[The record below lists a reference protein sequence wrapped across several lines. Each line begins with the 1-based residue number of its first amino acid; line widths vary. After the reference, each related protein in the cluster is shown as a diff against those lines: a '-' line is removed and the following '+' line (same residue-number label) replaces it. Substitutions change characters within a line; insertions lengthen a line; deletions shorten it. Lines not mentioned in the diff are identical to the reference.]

1 MIGARWPGFLTKQLI
16 AELSST
22 ISAAGAAILATRR
35 ASLNVRAKADESP
48 VTSADH
54 ASEALMLE
62 GVARVLPG
70 IPVISE
76 EAGCPHSNISGMFV
90 LIDPLD
96 GTREL
101 LAGRDEFTI
110 NLAVIEGG
118 RPQLGIIAAPAR
130 GLIWRGIA
138 GAGAERLRLAAGD
151 PASSARDQV
160 DIRTRPCPQSGRVA
174 LVSRSHLDAK
184 TEALLARLPLARRVA
199 CGSAIKF
206 CLLAQGEADIYPRLS
221 TTCEW
226 DIAAGEAIISAA
238 GGLMTTPAGTALVY
252 GQIDREFR
260 VPGFMAWGDPRAVA
274 ALDVGRRTACDR

>member
-1 MIGARWPGFLTKQLI
+1 MIAPRWPALTRQLI

-22 ISAAGAAILATRR
+22 ISAAGAAILAARR
-35 ASLNVRAKADESP
+35 ACLNVRAKADESP

-54 ASEALMLE
+54 ASEAVMLE
-62 GVARVLPG
+62 GIARLLPG
-70 IPVISE
+70 VPVISE
-76 EAGCPHSNISGMFV
+76 EAGCAHLSISGMFV

-110 NLAVIEGG
+110 NLAIIEGG

-130 GLIWRGIA
+130 GLVWQGIV
-138 GAGAERLRLAAGD
+138 GAGAERLRLAAGE
-151 PASSARDQV
+151 PASAARDRV
-160 DIRTRPCPQSGRVA
+160 DIRTRPCPRSGLVA
-174 LVSRSHLDAK
+174 LVSRSHLDAR
-184 TEALLARLPLARRVA
+184 TEALLARLPLARRAA

-226 DIAAGEAIISAA
+226 DIAAGEAIIRAA
-238 GGLMTTPAGTALVY
+238 GGLMTSPAGSDLVY
-252 GQIDREFR
+252 GRIDREFR
-260 VPGFMAWGDPRAVA
+260 VPGFIAWGDPRRA
-274 ALDVGRRTACDR
+274 ALLDDGGRTTDDG

>member
-1 MIGARWPGFLTKQLI
+1 VIGARPGLLTRQLV

-22 ISAAGAAILATRR
+22 ISAAGAAILAARR
-35 ASLNVRAKADESP
+35 ASLNVRAKADDSP

-54 ASEALMLE
+54 AAEAVMLE

-70 IPVISE
+70 VPVISE
-76 EAGCPHSNISGMFV
+76 EAGCAHSSISGMFV

-110 NLAVIEGG
+110 NLAIIESG

-130 GLIWRGIA
+130 GLIWRGIV
-138 GAGAERLRLAAGD
+138 GAGAERVRLGAGE
-151 PASSARDQV
+151 PASAASDRV
-160 DIRTRPCPQSGRVA
+160 DIRTRPGPRAGLVA
-174 LVSRSHLDAK
+174 LVSRSHLEAQ
-184 TEALLARLPLARRVA
+184 TEALLARLPTARRVA

-226 DIAAGEAIISAA
+226 DIAAGEAIVAAA
-238 GGLMTTPAGTALVY
+238 GGLMTTPAGQAVVY
-252 GQIDREFR
+252 GRMDREFR
-260 VPGFMAWGDPRAVA
+260 VPGFVAWGDPKA
-274 ALDVGRRTACDR
+274 AEDSGRTTEDR

>member
-1 MIGARWPGFLTKQLI
+1 VIAPRWPTLTRQLI

-22 ISAAGAAILATRR
+22 ISAAGAAILAARR
-35 ASLNVRAKADESP
+35 TCLNVRTKADESP

-54 ASEALMLE
+54 ASEAVMLE
-62 GVARVLPG
+62 GIARLLPG
-70 IPVISE
+70 VPVISE
-76 EAGCPHSNISGMFV
+76 EAGCAHSNISGMFV

-110 NLAVIEGG
+110 NLSIIEGG

-130 GLIWRGIA
+130 GLIWQGIV
-138 GAGAERLRLAAGD
+138 GAGAERLRLAAGE
-151 PASSARDQV
+151 PASAARDRV
-160 DIRTRPCPQSGRVA
+160 DIRTRPCPQSGLVA
-174 LVSRSHLDAK
+174 LVSRSHLDAQ

-226 DIAAGEAIISAA
+226 DIAAGEAIICAA
-238 GGLMTTPAGTALVY
+238 GGVMTAPAGSDLVY
-252 GQIDREFR
+252 GRIDREFR
-260 VPGFMAWGDPRAVA
+260 VPGFVAWGDPKA
-274 ALDVGRRTACDR
+274 AQDKRRMTQKR